1 MNALEALPLAAAT
14 AAQLHT
20 ARWLAGGAF
29 LGVLTLLCLG
39 LRRMKRLLLVHE
51 AEAALDADFQRL
63 RRSRARKGS

>member
-1 MNALEALPLAAAT
+1 MNGLEALSLAAAT

-20 ARWLAGGAF
+20 ARWFAAVAF
-29 LGVLTLLCLG
+29 FGLLTLLCFG
-39 LRRMKRLLLVHE
+39 LRRVKRLLLVHE